1 MSSKSSAESSAQ
13 STPLVPRQAL
23 ERLVEILDTDPPGGV
38 ALLGSEGV
46 GKTTLAGQAAE
57 RLGRGDPVWVLGTA
71 ALSMVPFGA
80 FGSLIEIHD
89 VGKPAALIQS
99 AAESLLVRAN
109 SAPIIVDNARLLDP
123 LSATLVYQLA
133 LEASRAPASP
143 LIVNVRSVLRAPQ
156 VVSALWEDGLLQR
169 FDVPP
174 LDAAE
179 TAAIVAAAPGRR
191 GADAATMYRHSA
203 GNALHLQLLLATGGT
218 EETLAGAIDRY
229 LSQLPQ
235 PVRDVLAYLCI
246 FEPLNRDHLVAL
258 TDEET
263 VAKSLETG
271 AIQSRDTGVYAG
283 HPLFLERLAT
293 SLDKAL
299 VQRLRTAVAG
309 RLATEPSQTPADRLS
324 RTLLALQ
331 CDAPVDGDSVVAAT
345 QEALRLGDLGLAE
358 RLARGALD
366 RGEQFSRQFEAR
378 LALSSTLA
386 WQGRGREADAV
397 LAAVDTTGLSDQQ
410 VMDWAVPRA
419 ANQFWML
426 SEPERATA
434 FLNNVRRRVITPSAR
449 ITLDALSAT
458 FAMNAG
464 NVHHAVAVAEQ
475 VLAHPDAPDMAVAW
489 AASAAALSSARMG
502 HFAAVAPLVDRALSS
517 EYPGLLRFT
526 VGLAETTTLLMAGQI
541 QTAYETAQLFTDFAE
556 LAQPGRAI
564 GEVLLAQVLLAR
576 GEAAAAEEL
585 LRPASATLERTG
597 YSWGPLALTLLA
609 TALGYQG
616 NVPESAKALA
626 RAQAR
631 HGTKSAMFAPELGVA
646 RAWRLATIDDR
657 PGAITAARD
666 AARMA
671 QRSGQNAIAVRAW
684 HEAARLG
691 DRRAA
696 AGLAQIIDA
705 VDCAYTR
712 MAMEHASAL
721 AAGDAAGL
729 AAAAEQLAAAG
740 FNGAAEDARTQAEMV
755 G

>member
-1 MSSKSSAESSAQ
+1 M
-13 STPLVPRQAL
+13 
-23 ERLVEILDTDPPGGV
+23 
-38 ALLGSEGV
+38 
-46 GKTTLAGQAAE
+46 
-57 RLGRGDPVWVLGTA
+57 
-71 ALSMVPFGA
+71 
-80 FGSLIEIHD
+80 
-89 VGKPAALIQS
+89 
-99 AAESLLVRAN
+99 
-109 SAPIIVDNARLLDP
+109 
-123 LSATLVYQLA
+123 
-133 LEASRAPASP
+133 
-143 LIVNVRSVLRAPQ
+143 
-156 VVSALWEDGLLQR
+156 
-169 FDVPP
+169 
-174 LDAAE
+174 
-179 TAAIVAAAPGRR
+179 
-191 GADAATMYRHSA
+191 
-203 GNALHLQLLLATGGT
+203 
-218 EETLAGAIDRY
+218 
-229 LSQLPQ
+229 
-235 PVRDVLAYLCI
+235 
-246 FEPLNRDHLVAL
+246 
-258 TDEET
+258 
-263 VAKSLETG
+263 
-271 AIQSRDTGVYAG
+271 
-283 HPLFLERLAT
+283 
-293 SLDKAL
+293 
-299 VQRLRTAVAG
+299 
-309 RLATEPSQTPADRLS
+309 
-324 RTLLALQ
+324 
-331 CDAPVDGDSVVAAT
+331 
-345 QEALRLGDLGLAE
+345 
-358 RLARGALD
+358 
-366 RGEQFSRQFEAR
+366 
-378 LALSSTLA
+378 
-386 WQGRGREADAV
+386 

-464 NVHHAVAVAEQ
+464 NAPCRSRGRAGTGPSRRPGHGGGMGRQRGGALLGPHGSFLPRSPPGGSCAVV
-475 VLAHPDAPDMAVAW
+475 
-489 AASAAALSSARMG
+489 G
-502 HFAAVAPLVDRALSS
+502 I
-517 EYPGLLRFT
+517 PGLLRFT